1 MTDDYRSYTF
11 SLGESPK
18 RNYKG
23 MRASI
28 SSGAPFAF
36 EIINKW
42 KTTAIAFVTQIYQQQ
57 ALAQGEM
64 GEEQKDELEL
74 QFILKI
80 CMEIDIEEVMT
91 QGKKLLCNQSTQIIA
106 SEANSPK
113 SFVLSNE
120 KQFDE
125 WFEAHPGDL
134 MQVYGYAIWN
144 NVKPFIPSFMDK
156 LQAMGAMKEKQTP
169 AQEIS

>member
-1 MTDDYRSYTF
+1 MTGDYRSYTF

-23 MRASI
+23 MRTSV
-28 SSGAPFAF
+28 SKGAPFAF

-42 KTTAIAFVTQIYQQQ
+42 KTTAIAFATDIYQQQ
-57 ALAQGEM
+57 ALSQGEM
-64 GEEQKDELEL
+64 SEEQKSKLELE
-74 QFILKI
+74 FILKI
-80 CMEIDIEEVMT
+80 CVEIDLEEVMS
-91 QGKKLLCNQSTQIIA
+91 QGSKILGDQSTPIIA
-106 SEANSPK
+106 SEDNSPK

-120 KQFDE
+120 KQFDD
-125 WFEAHPGDL
+125 WFEAHPEDL

-156 LQAMGAMKEKQTP
+156 LQAAGTMKETQNP
-169 AQEIS
+169 MQEIS